1 MVTEFDI
8 YIMTRCDY
16 LSNFFL
22 IAMIFSALC
31 FVLLSIIGFT
41 FSSIYR
47 FEEYNDKI
55 CKKKE
60 EMIERFLSRITKT
73 RNLSFVLLILFSIG
87 IVATPTTK
95 EMAFIKVVPMI
106 ANSDFVSKE
115 LPNEV
120 REIYVMAKDYL
131 KKSMENNDGNTDT
144 RTGKQNIEE

>member
-55 CKKKE
+55 CKKQE
-60 EMIERFLSRITKT
+60 EMIEKFLSRITKT

-87 IVATPTTK
+87 IVVTPTTK

-131 KKSMENNDGNTDT
+131 KKTMENNDGNTDT

>member
-1 MVTEFDI
+1 MITEFDI

-16 LSNFFL
+16 ISNFFL
-22 IAMIFSALC
+22 IAMIFSALS

-41 FSSIYR
+41 FSSIYK
-47 FEEYNDKI
+47 FEEYNDRI

-60 EMIERFLSRITKT
+60 EMIERFLNRIAKT

-87 IVATPTTK
+87 MVVTPTTK
-95 EMAFIKVVPMI
+95 EMAFIKVMPLI
-106 ANSDFVSKE
+106 ANSDFVNKE

-120 REIYVMAKDYL
+120 KDIYIMAKDYL

-144 RTGKQNIEE
+144 RTGKQNIKE